1 MDRKF
6 VVLKLFIEEL
16 GIPFDIDQVD
26 GRLIV
31 QKAIYLGQLS
41 GIDLGYRY
49 GWYIHG
55 PYCSDLTKD
64 YYALDRC
71 LKAGANDAAN
81 SKFTDDVNS
90 LIAPIKNVL
99 QPAPGV
105 QLKDWLELL
114 ASYHFLRS
122 VRGMSDED
130 AKKTI
135 QQQKSHLALCLDI
148 GVKALQES
156 GLVSA

>member
-6 VVLKLFIEEL
+6 VVLKLFIDEL
-16 GIPFDIDQVD
+16 GIPFDIESVES
-26 GRLIV
+26 RLIV

-71 LKAGANDAAN
+71 LKAGDNDAQN
-81 SKFTDDVNS
+81 NKFTGEVSS
-90 LIAPIKNVL
+90 LIASIKL
-99 QPAPGV
+99 L
-105 QLKDWLELL
+105 LKPNSDVKLSYWLELL
-114 ASYHFLRS
+114 ASYHFLRT
-122 VRGMSDED
+122 VRGMGDVE
-130 AKKTI
+130 AREII
-135 QQQKSHLALCLDI
+135 QDKKSHLVQYLDVGVRAL
-148 GVKALQES
+148 ENF